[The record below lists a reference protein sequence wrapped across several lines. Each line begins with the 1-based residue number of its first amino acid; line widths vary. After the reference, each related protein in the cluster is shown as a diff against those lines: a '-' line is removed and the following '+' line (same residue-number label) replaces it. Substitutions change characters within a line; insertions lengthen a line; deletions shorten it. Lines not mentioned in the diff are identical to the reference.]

1 MGYAVFRLQL
11 WRFLETGKNM
21 RIHFAL
27 GLVIGCAAGGGRA
40 AYGQAFTQPEVSIA
54 TPSPSPVI
62 GSVLK
67 PFHLERRAVAPARLT
82 NSTRLD
88 ALIRGGNL
96 YLSARDAIALALENN
111 LDIAIQRYG
120 PFLALEDLRRTQ
132 GGQLLRQDIALPIA
146 AGPVSV
152 SPIGVSG
159 NATGVAAGNGIAGS
173 AVLVGFGPNPP
184 NLDPNIYAN
193 VQFAHNST
201 PQTNLSLNQTTA
213 LVADSRFYQV
223 GYQQQFLT
231 GTSINAS
238 YSSQRLATNSPSTTL
253 DPYINS
259 DIDFTISQSLLQ
271 GFSRAVNDRQIR
283 IAKNNIKATN
293 LTVKLQ
299 TITTI
304 SAVLNLYWDLV
315 SFNEELRI
323 KEQALETAQRLY
335 EDNRKRVEAGAL
347 PPVEVTRAAAQVSAS
362 QEALLIAR
370 TNLAQQE
377 TVLKNAL
384 SRTGVQDAH
393 YDAVHIVPLDHIE
406 VPKSDEIQPI
416 QELIQTAVANRGE
429 IEQGRINLENSKIN
443 LQGTKAELLPSL
455 SAFAEVTNNG
465 LAGALNPI
473 YDGCCGPP
481 SQYFL
486 GSAGTALAQLFRR
499 NFPNY
504 SAGFSFNIPLRN
516 RGAQADFAM
525 DQLKLRTEEL
535 QMQRSL
541 NQIRVD
547 VKNAVI
553 GLQQARVRYETAVNT
568 RVLAEQSL
576 QSEQQRFQFG
586 ATGADVATVI
596 QAQQDLAADQDL
608 EVQAMAAYIHSRI
621 DFDQALGQTLE
632 KNDVHIDEALS
643 GHVARPSILPEH
655 LPGERN

>member
-1 MGYAVFRLQL
+1 
-11 WRFLETGKNM
+11 M
-21 RIHFAL
+21 RTYFAL
-27 GLVIGCAAGGGRA
+27 GLLFSCAAYAQSFA
-40 AYGQAFTQPEVSIA
+40 ASEVSISTP
-54 TPSPSPVI
+54 TPSPVF
-62 GSVLK
+62 GKLLT
-67 PFHLERRAVAPARLT
+67 PFHLERRAVAPAHLT
-82 NSTRLD
+82 NSSRLD
-88 ALIRGGNL
+88 SLIRGGNL

-120 PFLALEDLRRTQ
+120 PFLAAEDLRRTKA
-132 GGQLLRQDIALPIA
+132 GQLLRQDIALPVA
-146 AGPVSV
+146 PGPVSV
-152 SPIGVSG
+152 SPIGVTG
-159 NATGVAAGNGIAGS
+159 NATGVAAGGGFTGNAI
-173 AVLVGFGPNPP
+173 LVGFGPNPP
-184 NLDPNIYAN
+184 SLDPSIYAN
-193 VQFAHNST
+193 VQFGHYSI
-201 PQTNLSLNQTTA
+201 PQTNLSLNETTS
-213 LVADSRFYQV
+213 LVSAQRFYQV

-238 YSSQRLATNSPSTTL
+238 YSSQRYDTNSPTTTL
-253 DPYINS
+253 NPYINA

-283 IAKNNIKATN
+283 IAKNNIKVTN

-299 TITTI
+299 TSVTI
-304 SAVLNLYWDLV
+304 AAILDLYWDLV
-315 SFNEELRI
+315 SFNDELRI
-323 KEQALETAQRLY
+323 KEQALASAQRLLD
-335 EDNRKRVEAGAL
+335 DNRKRVEAGAL

-384 SRTGVQDAH
+384 SRTGVQDPA
-393 YDAVHIVPLDHIE
+393 YDALHVVPLDHIE
-406 VPKSDEIQPI
+406 VPKTDEIQPI
-416 QELIQTAVANRGE
+416 QDLIQTAVSNRAE
-429 IEQGRINLENSKIN
+429 IEQSRIALENTKIN

-473 YDGCCGPP
+473 YDGCCGAP
-481 SQYFL
+481 SSYFV
-486 GSAGTALAQLFRR
+486 GSSGSVLAQLFRR

-516 RGAQADFAM
+516 RGAQADYAM

-568 RVLAEQSL
+568 RQLAEKSL
-576 QSEQQRFQFG
+576 ESEQQRFQFG
-586 ATGADVATVI
+586 AAGADVSTVI

-608 EVQAMAAYIHSRI
+608 EVQAMAAYMHARI
-621 DFDQALGQTLE
+621 DFDQALGQTLD
-632 KNDVHIDEALS
+632 KNDVHMDEALS
-643 GHVARPSILPEH
+643 GHVARPSSLPDR
-655 LPGERN
+655 LPAPIQRPEGERN